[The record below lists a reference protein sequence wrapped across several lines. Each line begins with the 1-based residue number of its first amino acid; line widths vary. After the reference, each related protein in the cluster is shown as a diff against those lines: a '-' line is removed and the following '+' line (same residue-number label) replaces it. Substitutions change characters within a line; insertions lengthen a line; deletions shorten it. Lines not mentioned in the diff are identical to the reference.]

1 MQNMTINKR
10 LYAGFGAV
18 LLLTLALAGFGFWSA
33 WTASGNFAGY
43 REGAR
48 QTIDYADLSKSALQ
62 TRLAVMRYRATRSD
76 AIAAVVDENVARI
89 ADVYRR
95 AQEGGVAPEHLAVVT
110 RIRDNALA
118 YRDGFRKAQQLAGD
132 PQAFEAVY
140 RDTLDRLGPL
150 MVDEATEG
158 LLAAVARE
166 EKLGPVIQGE
176 FLWQEIAS
184 VVLGLAIVAVGL
196 GIALIAAR
204 SLSRPVIAIT
214 GVMRRLAD
222 DDLTVTIP
230 GTQRGD
236 ELGEMARAVDVF
248 KARMVEGERM
258 RSEQERETAA
268 KLRRQEAMEAAV
280 GEFQSAARAAIATV
294 TSAASQMEGA
304 ARGLT
309 GTASSSAA
317 RTVTVG
323 EAAQEAN
330 QNVQTIATAA
340 EELAASIQ
348 EIARQVS
355 SSTAMS
361 ERAVASAGLTSER
374 VQSLAH
380 ASQKVGEV
388 LRLISDIAEQTNLL
402 ALNATIEAAR
412 AGEAGRGFAVV
423 AAEVKELANQTSR
436 ATEEIGAQIT
446 AIQSATGVAVSD
458 IRSITETIREMN
470 IVTTAIASAVEQQGA
485 ATQEI
490 ARNVQSAATGTMSV
504 TGSIAD
510 LGAAAEQ
517 TGGASREVLSAATE
531 LNRQSDML
539 RGQIDRFLT
548 AIRAA

>member
-1 MQNMTINKR
+1 MQNITINKR

-89 ADVYRR
+89 ADVYRS
-95 AQEGGVAPEHLAVVT
+95 AQEAGVAPEHLAVVT
-110 RIRDNALA
+110 RIHDNALA

-196 GIALIAAR
+196 GIALFAAR
-204 SLSRPVIAIT
+204 SLSRPVVAIT
-214 GVMRRLAD
+214 EVMRRLAE

-248 KARMVEGERM
+248 KTRMIEGERM

-323 EAAQEAN
+323 EAAEEAN

-402 ALNATIEAAR
+402 ALNATIEA
-412 AGEAGRGFAVV
+412 GEAGRGFVVV

-458 IRSITETIREMN
+458 IRSITETIREMD

>member
-1 MQNMTINKR
+1 MQNISINKR

-33 WTASGNFAGY
+33 WTANGNFAGY

-95 AQEGGVAPEHLAVVT
+95 AQEAGVAPEHLAVVT
-110 RIRDNALA
+110 RIHDNALA

-140 RDTLDRLGPL
+140 SDTLDRLGPL

-166 EKLGPVIQGE
+166 EKLGPVIRDE
-176 FLWQEIAS
+176 FLWQEVAS

-196 GIALIAAR
+196 GIALFAAR
-204 SLSRPVIAIT
+204 SLSRPVVAIT
-214 GVMRRLAD
+214 GVMRRLAH

-248 KARMVEGERM
+248 KARMIEGERM

-309 GTASSSAA
+309 GTASNSAA
-317 RTVTVG
+317 RTVSVG
-323 EAAQEAN
+323 EAAEEAN

-374 VQSLAH
+374 VQSLAL

-458 IRSITETIREMN
+458 IRSITETIREMD